1 MKIKQQM
8 LDIPRASNKRVSD
21 QFPRAIQE
29 RRKILIPYL
38 VKARSDGKRASLV
51 HDKLHIDDA
60 TFTVDKLPPGP
71 APELPPRRSDT
82 QHQNARRQTNNSAP
96 RGPQVP
102 S

>member
-8 LDIPRASNKRVSD
+8 LDNPRASNKRISD

-29 RRKILIPYL
+29 RRTILIPYL
-38 VKARSDGKRASLV
+38 VKARSEGKRASLV
-51 HDKLHIDDA
+51 QDKLHIDDA

-71 APELPPRRSDT
+71 APELPQRRSVT
-82 QHQNARRQTNNSAP
+82 QHQNASGQTNNSAQ
-96 RGPQVP
+96 RRPQAP